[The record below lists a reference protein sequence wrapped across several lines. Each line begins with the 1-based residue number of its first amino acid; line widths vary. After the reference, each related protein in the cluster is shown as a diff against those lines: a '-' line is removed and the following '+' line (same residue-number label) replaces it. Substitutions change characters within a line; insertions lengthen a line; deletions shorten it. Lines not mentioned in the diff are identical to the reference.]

1 LCGLPCNRFSYKSIS
16 KVLVIRS
23 YLFFTLLVLI
33 SFTFTLICTNKAF
46 GQDSNEI
53 DLDTDKVVRIIRFSG
68 NKNVK
73 DATLLNLIRTS
84 TNREFLGIPRFTPW
98 YYVWQLFGSIGEPP
112 SFLNRQEVGRDMER
126 ILLFYENIGYFD
138 ATVDTTIV
146 EYRKNRVEVSFLIEE
161 GPVSKIRDV
170 IYTGLPGI
178 GEEKRRDFYEQ
189 SNFNSKAVNDS
200 TYRYN
205 KQYNAVTLRNE
216 QTRIINFLKNNG
228 YASVQRDSV
237 KALIRRDPDNR
248 TTFDV
253 LFAMNSGRI
262 YQFGNVFVTIKGPGK
277 EASFQEADTIRN
289 SEFTTNNKFIL
300 VEKQE
305 SAQTKTE
312 LVTNILR
319 FKAGDT
325 FNQSEYIESVNEF
338 QSLGMLFI
346 DRFGLS
352 EDSSLPDLT
361 RQEIPVYF
369 NFQTLP
375 KHSVRTELFGMRR
388 FGFGTGAGINYT
400 NNNVFGRAE
409 NLTIGLNGNFELVT
423 PGTLREIVSSDEQGE
438 REVNSTIFRT
448 FEANIDYSVPRLN
461 FPFASLNRNDP
472 FRSARTRYTL
482 TYSQSDQLFFDINF
496 DLRFNLRYEVS
507 HSDRFTSLVDLPEM
521 DIVDTDPSS
530 EFRQNLIDEFG
541 EGSFELERIEEDF
554 RPQFSSIFRYTL
566 RDSDTNILK
575 RNTGHFR
582 EYSVSVGGNFP
593 FLLDRF
599 VFTPGEVEETIPS
612 PFGISSNSLSYSR
625 FFKLTADFRRYIPFA
640 SNSVFAYRLFAGYA
654 HPYGQSRTIP
664 LNRRFFAGGSNDI
677 RGYAPFR
684 LGPGAIAPEDVT
696 INGGEIKLAAF
707 TEMRQ
712 SFIESLLSAEWQIAW
727 FTDAGNI
734 WYGPRNN
741 FRDEENRNILEDGKF
756 KFENFIEQIPVSS
769 GLGVRLDWDFL
780 IVRFDFAFRVNDL
793 QEGWF
798 KNKNAFFSFGI
809 GHSF

>member
-1 LCGLPCNRFSYKSIS
+1 M
-16 KVLVIRS
+16 
-23 YLFFTLLVLI
+23 I
-33 SFTFTLICTNKAF
+33 SFSFILLYTNKAF
-46 GQDSNEI
+46 GQDTNEI
-53 DLDTDKVVRIIRFSG
+53 DTDTDKVVRIIRFSG

-73 DATLLNLIRTS
+73 DATLQNLIRTS

-98 YYVWQLFGSIGEPP
+98 YYVWQLFGGIGEPP
-112 SFLNRQEVGRDMER
+112 SLLNRQEVGRDMER

-138 ATVDTTIV
+138 ASVDTTIV
-146 EYRKNRVEVSFLIEE
+146 EYRENKVEVSFLIEE
-161 GPVSKIRDV
+161 GKVSKIRDV
-170 IYTGLPGI
+170 MYSGLPEFEAESKI
-178 GEEKRRDFYEQ
+178 QDFYDQ
-189 SNFNSKAVNDS
+189 SNFKAKAINDS
-200 TYRYN
+200 TFRYD
-205 KQYNAVTLRNE
+205 QDYNAVTLRNE
-216 QTRIINFLKNNG
+216 QTRIINFLKDHG

-237 KALIRRDPDNR
+237 KALIRRDPENR
-248 TTFDV
+248 TTLDV
-253 LFAMNSGRI
+253 LFAMNPGRI
-262 YQFGNVFVTIKGPGK
+262 YQFGNVFVTIKGPGD
-277 EASFQEADTIRN
+277 EAVFPVADTISS
-289 SEFTTNNKFIL
+289 SEFTENNKIIL

-312 LVTNILR
+312 LVTNVLR
-319 FKAGDT
+319 FKAGDI
-325 FNQSEYIESVNEF
+325 FNQSKYIESVNEF

-346 DRFGLS
+346 SRFGLN
-352 EDSSLPDLT
+352 EESSLPDLSKK
-361 RQEIPVYF
+361 EIPVYF
-369 NFQTLP
+369 DFQTVP

-388 FGFGTGAGINYT
+388 FGFGSGAGINYT

-409 NLTIGLNGNFELVT
+409 NLTIGLNGNFEFVT
-423 PGTLREIVSSDEQGE
+423 PGTLREIVPPDDQNQ
-438 REVNSTIFRT
+438 RDVNPTIFRT
-448 FEANIDYSVPRLN
+448 FEANVDYSVPRLN
-461 FPFASLNRNDP
+461 FPFASLNRKDP
-472 FRSARTRYTL
+472 FRSSRTRYTL
-482 TYSQSDQLFFDINF
+482 TYSQSDQLFFDVNF

-507 HSDRFTSLVDLPEM
+507 HSDRFTSIIDQPEM
-521 DIVDTDPSS
+521 DIVDTNPSS
-530 EFRQNLIDEFG
+530 QFRQNLIDEFG

-566 RDSDTNILK
+566 RDSDTDILK
-575 RNTGHFR
+575 RNFGHFR

-612 PFGISSNSLSYSR
+612 PFGISSNDLSYSR

-712 SFIESLLSAEWQIAW
+712 SFIENLLSAEWQIAW

-756 KFENFIEQIPVSS
+756 RFENFIEQIPVSS
-769 GLGVRLDWDFL
+769 GLGIRLDWEFL
-780 IVRFDFAFRVNDL
+780 IVRFDFAFRINDL